1 MAYSVTLLTTR
12 MECDAALRQATEIRE
27 RLSFRLTVLTRS
39 QELRAE
45 SAGDISADLA
55 VANAQIAALT
65 TIIPTLPIDSQQE
78 RELEK
83 RKYERERSALLDRQ
97 QMVGSVVLLNREL
110 EVALINLQLV
120 EVAAYSTT
128 VQARREALPA

>member
-65 TIIPTLPIDSQQE
+65 TIIPTLPIDSQQ
-78 RELEK
+78 
-83 RKYERERSALLDRQ
+83 
-97 QMVGSVVLLNREL
+97 
-110 EVALINLQLV
+110 
-120 EVAAYSTT
+120 
-128 VQARREALPA
+128 